1 MGWTW
6 RLVLEAYKVEEWTS
20 IGLFNFVSKFQH
32 IFYFRNQPASGFGF
46 IIMSKYGNPLFQ
58 LFNIFIIK
66 RTSGFGFSKIWKELS
81 ALIKE
86 LTVQGRFFHPVLGS
100 IVAKGLYRSAPCC
113 IIQSRRWI
121 SHMVYISFNNRWILL

>member
-1 MGWTW
+1 MEATKW
-6 RLVLEAYKVEEWTS
+6 RIGPVLGYLILLANS
-20 IGLFNFVSKFQH
+20 NFPH

-58 LFNIFIIK
+58 FFNIFRIK

-86 LTVQGRFFHPVLGS
+86 LTVQGKFFHPV
-100 IVAKGLYRSAPCC
+100 
-113 IIQSRRWI
+113 
-121 SHMVYISFNNRWILL
+121 